1 MRGEGKSLI
10 GVGSR
15 ETKKGGIKKKEV
27 TVYFYVDENYPTER
41 ERNGEE
47 RRIANVISLSQ
58 L

>member
-1 MRGEGKSLI
+1 M
-10 GVGSR
+10 GSR
-15 ETKKGGIKKKEV
+15 ENKKGGIKKKEV